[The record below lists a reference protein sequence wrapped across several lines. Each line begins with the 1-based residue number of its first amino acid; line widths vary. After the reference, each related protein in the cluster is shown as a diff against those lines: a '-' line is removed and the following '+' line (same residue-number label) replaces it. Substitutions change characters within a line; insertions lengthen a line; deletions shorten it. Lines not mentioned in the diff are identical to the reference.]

1 MKIINLTKNYTIEKA
16 DEILALEKNWAEIGD
31 DAWKVS
37 NLLYELPMKWEL
49 SHAALDEK
57 KIVGYQIG
65 SLREENAFLHKI
77 VVDKGRRGAGIGRKL
92 LLTFLERC
100 LEKELERIRF
110 RVRTDNPAVE
120 FYDKLKFTRLEAIDY
135 GRADGL
141 PSYFYDTKI
150 KEVLQ
155 NL

>member
-1 MKIINLTKNYTIEKA
+1 MKIINLTKDYAIERA
-16 DEILALEKNWAEIGD
+16 DEILALEKNWSEIGD
-31 DAWKVS
+31 DAWEVS

-49 SHAALDEK
+49 SHAALNEK

-65 SLREENAFLHKI
+65 SLREENAFLNKI
-77 VVDKGRRGAGIGRKL
+77 IVDGNRRGFGIGKKL
-92 LLTFLERC
+92 LRTFLERC
-100 LEKELERIRF
+100 LENKLWKIRF